1 MPRRIYLDHHATT
14 PCDPR
19 VVAAMLP
26 TFTETFGNA
35 ASVNHAY
42 GWEATQRV
50 ERARQQVAALIGASP
65 KEIVFTSGATEAI
78 NLALKGLV
86 EASPSRRHLITG
98 ATEHPAVLDT
108 CAALVPRGA
117 RVTVLPVRPD
127 GRVLAGD
134 VAAALA
140 DDTLAVCLMAANNEI
155 GVLHPLAEI
164 GALCRDAG
172 VHLVTDATQAAG
184 KVPFDVAAL
193 GVSLAALSAH
203 KLYGPKGVG
212 ALYVSRRRP
221 RVRLAP
227 QLHGGGLRSGTLNVS
242 GIVGFGA
249 ACELAAAEGAADGA
263 RLAALRDH
271 LWAGLQAQLSDVH
284 LNGSLTERLPHN
296 LNVSFAGV
304 EGEPLLMALDGIAV
318 SSGSACTSAT
328 LEPSHVLRALGIG
341 EALAHGSLR
350 FGLGRWTTREEIDET
365 LARVVDAVTR
375 LRAGSPAR
383 R

>member
-1 MPRRIYLDHHATT
+1 
-14 PCDPR
+14 
-19 VVAAMLP
+19 
-26 TFTETFGNA
+26 
-35 ASVNHAY
+35 
-42 GWEATQRV
+42 
-50 ERARQQVAALIGASP
+50 
-65 KEIVFTSGATEAI
+65 
-78 NLALKGLV
+78 
-86 EASPSRRHLITG
+86 
-98 ATEHPAVLDT
+98 
-108 CAALVPRGA
+108 
-117 RVTVLPVRPD
+117 VRPD

-164 GALCRDAG
+164 GALCRDGG

-227 QLHGGGLRSGTLNVS
+227 QLHGGGHERGLRSGTLNVS

-383 R
+383 S